1 MPSFEG
7 NLLNQRH
14 QITSSETRDPRPPYG
29 ENAESLSDLGLIRYR
44 AVTPQTDGIPIA
56 NTRCVRTAVARNKND
71 NKMCL
76 ETPHNVPFIRPINQQ
91 Q

>member
-7 NLLNQRH
+7 NLLTSGTKLTH
-14 QITSSETRDPRPPYG
+14 QKLETLGIIPWRPRV
-29 ENAESLSDLGLIRYR
+29 SIDLGLIRYR
-44 AVTPQTDGIPIA
+44 VVTPQTDGIPIA
-56 NTRCVRTAVARNKND
+56 NTRSVRTAVARNKND

-76 ETPHNVPFIRPINQQ
+76 ETQQNVQFIRPINQQ